1 MPRDEIEVDLRS
13 VKHMVEPMGPPGGDG
28 LGMGI
33 TTGLDDGDAF
43 KVRGQVGRF
52 GPVVNDL
59 ISEEPNVVSTRPRRN
74 RIRSE
79 PLNGL
84 FPS

>member
-13 VKHMVEPMGPPGGDG
+13 VKHMVEPMGPSDG

-43 KVRGQVGRF
+43 KVRDQVGRF